1 VRELWGGLYASHG
14 RRKACPTSNLHAE
27 VCGYTMPTLRLCYFD
42 FFTACV
48 LHDAKV
54 TDGVTAL
61 ANASMKKFW
70 LLLVLAVVATG
81 LTACRKPHDEPVSK
95 IHGQVFVVLKSG
107 NALKLALAS
116 VNVLPEAEAVAAAD
130 AAQAQCA
137 TTISLA
143 RTNIND
149 AMNSLTAESSA
160 RREAARKRLAALTAE
175 VDDMRRRQDFSESY
189 ATKVA
194 EISDLNFELS
204 HSENIKEKAE
214 ALQKSREGALRN
226 YPNEFGEALTAAAKP
241 VLSTHTN
248 ADGEFSV
255 QIPKG
260 RGRVALLIQA
270 SRELE
275 NVEHFVWFVWVDKLS
290 ADDGTYLFSNHNFIG
305 SGSDANVVNIFTDV
319 Q

>member
-1 VRELWGGLYASHG
+1 
-14 RRKACPTSNLHAE
+14 
-27 VCGYTMPTLRLCYFD
+27 
-42 FFTACV
+42 
-48 LHDAKV
+48 
-54 TDGVTAL
+54 
-61 ANASMKKFW
+61 MKKFW
-70 LLLVLAVVATG
+70 LLLVLALVATG
-81 LTACRKPHDEPVSK
+81 FTACRKSHDESVSK

-116 VNVLPEAEAVAAAD
+116 ISVLPEAEAIAAAD

-143 RTNIND
+143 RTNLND
-149 AMNSLTAESSA
+149 AMTALNAESSA
-160 RREAARKRLAALTAE
+160 RREATRRRLTTLTAE
-175 VDDMRRRQDFSESY
+175 VEDMRRRQDFSESY

-204 HSENIKEKAE
+204 RTDNIKEKAD

-226 YPNEFGEALTAAAKP
+226 YPNEFGEALSAVAKP
-241 VLSTHTN
+241 ALTTHTN

-275 NVEHFVWFVWVDKLS
+275 NVEHFVWFVWVDKLA
-290 ADDGTYLFSNHNFIG
+290 ADDGTYLFSNHNFLG
-305 SGSDANVVNIFTDV
+305 SGNDANVVNIFADV